1 MSLFTTNTNNTN
13 NSNITFIPHYQIFG
27 RNGNASTSLENVSNT
42 ETLLT
47 AISEKDVS
55 KVNLLLEGGVYIKK
69 STLNTLFR
77 DLIIKNNVEMVAL
90 FLDYGM
96 SISNV
101 SEYYFETF
109 VENYGKE
116 KVNMIELLLRRGYL
130 DHHVINC
137 YQDKVRK
144 ILSNNP
150 SLAVFFMD
158 RDNSIT
164 RSKSGFGSITI
175 NVIVKFGNISALNNL
190 IEQFGTGILEK
201 ISPSSVFGA
210 VMHCH
215 CSMISRLLE
224 LGLYLK
230 KYFTHNDF
238 NKLLE
243 KNSWVNDVIE
253 VLLNTGFYRVDN
265 LDNNSF
271 MVIAVHNDVRRLE
284 LLFLHGLK
292 ILDFPNEIFY
302 KIVHQDNNIR
312 ADDIL
317 DILLKNSYTPE
328 KSILFQKNKSIVME
342 NTKAALA
349 LAPAARMSEFR
360 MNAPCFNTIL
370 GYIGTFSITNDEE
383 RKESFSNTLFKHC
396 VFKNDLKKKPSGFI
410 SSLVQE
416 DLLNHA

>member
-1 MSLFTTNTNNTN
+1 MSLFTTNTNNTK

-47 AISEKDVS
+47 AISKKDVS

-69 STLNTLFR
+69 STLNDVFR
-77 DLIIKNNVEMVAL
+77 DLIIKNNVDMVLL

-96 SISNV
+96 SISTFSV
-101 SEYYFETF
+101 SDF
-109 VENYGKE
+109 VSIVEHHGKE
-116 KVNMIELLLRRGYL
+116 QVNMIELLLRRGYIN
-130 DHHVINC
+130 HHIIPC
-137 YQDKVRK
+137 YYETVGK

-158 RDNSIT
+158 RDNSFT
-164 RSKSGFGSITI
+164 RASGYGTITI
-175 NVIVKFGNISALNNL
+175 NVIVKFGNILALNNL
-190 IEQFGTGILEK
+190 IEQFGTGILKK
-201 ISPSSVFGA
+201 ISPSSVIGTI
-210 VMHCH
+210 MHCH
-215 CSMISRLLE
+215 CSIISRLLE
-224 LGLYLK
+224 LGVDLR
-230 KYFTHNDF
+230 KYFTQNNF
-238 NKLLE
+238 NELLE
-243 KNSWVNDVIE
+243 KNSWVNDIIE

-265 LDNNSF
+265 LDNKSF